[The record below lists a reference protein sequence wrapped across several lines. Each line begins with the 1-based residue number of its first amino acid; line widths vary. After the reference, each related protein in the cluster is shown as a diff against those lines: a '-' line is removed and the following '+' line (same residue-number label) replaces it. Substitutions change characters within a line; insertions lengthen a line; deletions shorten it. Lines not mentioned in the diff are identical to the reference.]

1 MVAFGVT
8 WAGLLLLM
16 FNITV
21 AVPRI
26 SHDEV
31 DFPLWY
37 TAGWISRTWGTAHL
51 YDFAL
56 QARVTGDLLG
66 HPYPN
71 PFVSPPPLAW
81 LALPLT
87 LLPYPAAFALW
98 LAALMLALGG
108 AWYLAAPGAGL
119 TRWAALAMAAGLF
132 PVAFGVMLGA
142 VSAFGA
148 LIVIVAWRLVG
159 SGRPLAGG
167 LMLSLL
173 AIKPQL
179 GLLVAPALLVAGRW
193 RVFAGWVA
201 GSGVLV
207 AASLLALGSQGL
219 AGELEALRVAGSW
232 ELSRHFTLAAL
243 AVGPWLHPAQAL
255 CGGLALAAAWR
266 TRRWGIELPI
276 AAGILGS
283 LLVSP
288 YLSLQD
294 YTMLLPAGWLVWRA
308 GAPVWLLAL
317 TLLAAIPLELA
328 LSWGPVPILLVELAW
343 LAALVALPERRAA
356 GEVFQTIPSSHRAS
370 SDMRSGV
377 QGGS

>member
-1 MVAFGVT
+1 
-8 WAGLLLLM
+8 
-16 FNITV
+16 
-21 AVPRI
+21 
-26 SHDEV
+26 
-31 DFPLWY
+31 
-37 TAGWISRTWGTAHL
+37 
-51 YDFAL
+51 
-56 QARVTGDLLG
+56 
-66 HPYPN
+66 
-71 PFVSPPPLAW
+71 
-81 LALPLT
+81 
-87 LLPYPAAFALW
+87 
-98 LAALMLALGG
+98 
-108 AWYLAAPGAGL
+108 
-119 TRWAALAMAAGLF
+119 
-132 PVAFGVMLGA
+132 MLGA

-243 AVGPWLHPAQAL
+243 AGGPWLHPAQAL